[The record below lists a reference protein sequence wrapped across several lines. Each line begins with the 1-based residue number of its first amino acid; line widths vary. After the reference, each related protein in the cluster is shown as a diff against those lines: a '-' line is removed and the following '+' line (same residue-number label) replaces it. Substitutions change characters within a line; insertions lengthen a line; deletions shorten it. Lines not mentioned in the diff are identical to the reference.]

1 MRAMDDERESEA
13 RARWYYSV
21 APNTLIRPWFFVSM
35 IGCTLFPINLI
46 ITTLLH
52 SVIAIL
58 KDEVEEVMKMQY
70 YLQYVSIF

>member
-1 MRAMDDERESEA
+1 
-13 RARWYYSV
+13 
-21 APNTLIRPWFFVSM
+21 M